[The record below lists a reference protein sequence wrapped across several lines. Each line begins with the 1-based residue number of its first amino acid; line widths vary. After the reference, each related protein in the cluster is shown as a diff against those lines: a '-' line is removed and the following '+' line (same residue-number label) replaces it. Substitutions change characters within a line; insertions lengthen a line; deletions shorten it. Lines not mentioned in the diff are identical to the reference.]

1 QVKETMREI
10 EKSLPPGYEI
20 HSSYDATDYIRA
32 ELNKIYLR
40 SGLTVLILTLFV
52 LLITRNLRYLF
63 LIIASLFVDLAI
75 AVIFYYLFKLEIQLY
90 SLAGI
95 TISLS
100 LIIDNAIIMT
110 DHFMHKGDRNA
121 FMPILTATV
130 TTIGALS
137 MIFLL
142 DERLRLNLQD
152 FAAVV
157 MINLMVSLFVAL

>member
-1 QVKETMREI
+1 M
-10 EKSLPPGYEI
+10 
-20 HSSYDATDYIRA
+20 
-32 ELNKIYLR
+32 
-40 SGLTVLILTLFV
+40 
-52 LLITRNLRYLF
+52 LLITRNGRYLF
-63 LIIASLFVDLAI
+63 LIAASLFVDLAI
-75 AVIFYYLFKLEIQLY
+75 AVIFYYPFKLEIQLY

-110 DHFMHKGDRNA
+110 DHIMHKGNRNA
-121 FMPILTATV
+121 IMPILTATV

-152 FAAVV
+152 FAAW
-157 MINLMVSLFVAL
+157 